1 MRAVTG
7 KNANI
12 LQPRFATILCG
23 SMTVQAADMLKID
36 ESNRGSES
44 ALELG
49 PTFDIK
55 GNRTATPYN
64 LPVMTANDL
73 EAFLYIIRD
82 SNETLIKGDETL
94 GIDEDRD
101 NPYLSLMSNAL
112 STYVN
117 TVKLNRLQQKAMVVN
132 NIPIHMLCMNL
143 GLSYQ
148 AAGRILGLNKQI
160 TNPTFM
166 NGTVQVYVK

>member
-1 MRAVTG
+1 
-7 KNANI
+7 
-12 LQPRFATILCG
+12 
-23 SMTVQAADMLKID
+23 
-36 ESNRGSES
+36 
-44 ALELG
+44 
-49 PTFDIK
+49 
-55 GNRTATPYN
+55 
-64 LPVMTANDL
+64 MTANDL